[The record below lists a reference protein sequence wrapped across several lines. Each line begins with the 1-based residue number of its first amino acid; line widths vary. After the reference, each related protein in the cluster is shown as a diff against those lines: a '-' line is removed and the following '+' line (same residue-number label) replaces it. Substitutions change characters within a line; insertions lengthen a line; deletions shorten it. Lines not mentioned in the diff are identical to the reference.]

1 MTDTGARRWVGKSI
15 LRKEDPKL
23 LAGKAKFVDDIQLP
37 RMCHAATVSSIYAHA
52 KILAVRCDAAK
63 ALPGVIAVVTGAE
76 AAELSGPLPS
86 RANPTVT
93 QHCLAIDKV
102 RYVGEPVVAVV
113 AETRAIAE
121 DAAALV
127 EVDYEELP
135 VVADMDA
142 ALEAR
147 GDAVLHPERGD
158 TNVYTV
164 VHRKWGE
171 VDAAFANSAHI
182 VKRMFRWPRVSAQ
195 PIETVGAVVEYEP
208 ATQHF
213 FFYSNMS
220 QQMMASGGLAAALKV
235 RPSQLSFVPMYVG
248 GSFGGKVGVYH
259 VAILAAVL
267 ARICCRPVKFMEDRL
282 EHLLNGNQ
290 HGSDRRYLAELAIDA
305 NGIFTGLRCD
315 VVDDYGAYFHLAL
328 GAHGNAAAQIT
339 GPYRMTAVDYK
350 VTAVATNKTQQGPYR
365 GFGGEVANFVLERL
379 VDAAARQLK
388 ADPFELRKRNF
399 LRPDAFPYTTP
410 TGNLYDSGDYEG
422 VLDEAMRMAKI
433 DDWKARKAK
442 QRGNS
447 KRLGIG
453 VATVCER
460 SVMNVT
466 EFWFFEDKPLNP
478 VSSSPESVSI
488 RIDVQ
493 GVPIVTI
500 YAPCWGNSPETLAA
514 QLTAEHLCVDPS
526 TIVVNYAGT
535 DGGMLSKGPAG
546 SRFTVMLAGAIEGA
560 CQALLAKVKA
570 VAAHRW
576 GCKEEDVAI
585 DERGAFMTAG
595 DGHVMTFAQI
605 AEASYLYRLDFPKG
619 DRFTTGL
626 AASYTYDHPCATL
639 PDPKTG
645 DLGIFYPIVG
655 HACHLVLAEVDT
667 ELATVRIV
675 DYVAVHDVGQVVNPM
690 TMDGQIRGGIAQGIG
705 TVLLEKYEFDESG
718 QALTGSLADYLIPT
732 ACEVPD
738 IRVSHFTTPSP
749 LTSLGIKGGG
759 EGGRLASCPAITS
772 AIDDAL
778 EDEGI
783 FITELPVTPSRLFD
797 LLRAPASDRA
807 TQESPAAPERPTAV
821 EHH

>member
-1 MTDTGARRWVGKSI
+1 
-15 LRKEDPKL
+15 
-23 LAGKAKFVDDIQLP
+23 
-37 RMCHAATVSSIYAHA
+37 TVPSAYAHA
-52 KILAVRCDAAK
+52 RILAVRCDAAR

-76 AAELSGPLPS
+76 AAAVSGPLPT

-93 QHCLAIDKV
+93 QRCLAVDKV
-102 RYVGEPVVAVV
+102 RYVGEPVVAIV

-127 EVDYEELP
+127 EIDYEELP

-142 ALEAR
+142 ALAAR

-158 TNVYTV
+158 SNVYTI
-164 VHRKWGE
+164 VHRQWGE
-171 VDAAFANSAHI
+171 VDAAFANAAH
-182 VKRMFRWPRVSAQ
+182 VVRKVFRWPRVSAQ
-195 PIETVGAVVEYEP
+195 PIETVGAVVDYEP
-208 ATQHF
+208 VTQHF

-220 QQMMASGGLAAALKV
+220 QQMIASGGLAAALKV
-235 RPSQLSFVPMYVG
+235 RPSQLSFTPMYVG

-267 ARICCRPVKFMEDRL
+267 ARICCRPVKFIEDRL

-290 HGSDRRYLAELAIDA
+290 HGSDRRYLAELAVDA
-305 NGIFTGLRCD
+305 DGVFTGLRCD

-328 GAHGNAAAQIT
+328 GAHGNAVAQIT

-379 VDAAARQLK
+379 VDAAAR
-388 ADPFELRKRNF
+388 ELRTDPIALRRKNF
-399 LRPDAFPYTTP
+399 LRPEVFPYKTP
-410 TGNLYDSGDYEG
+410 TGNLYDSGNYEG
-422 VLDEAMRMAKI
+422 VLDAALRMAGL
-433 DDWKARKAK
+433 DAWKERKAAR
-442 QRGNS
+442 RGGT
-447 KRLGIG
+447 KPLGIG
-453 VATVCER
+453 IATVCER

-526 TIVVNYAGT
+526 SIVVNYAGT

-546 SRFTVMLAGAIEGA
+546 SRFTVMLAGAVEGA
-560 CQALLAKVKA
+560 CKALLAKLKA

-576 GCKEEDVAI
+576 SCREADVAI
-585 DERGAFMTAG
+585 DERGAIMLTG
-595 DGHVMTFAQI
+595 EGQVMTLAQI
-605 AEASYLYRLDFPKG
+605 AEASYLYRLDFPQG

-626 AASYTYDHPCATL
+626 AASFTYDHPCATL
-639 PDPKTG
+639 PDPATG

-655 HACHLVLAEVDT
+655 HACHLVLVEVDT
-667 ELATVRIV
+667 ELATVRIL

-705 TVLLEKYEFDESG
+705 TVLLEKYEFDENG
-718 QALTGSLADYLIPT
+718 QALTGSLADYLLPT

-759 EGGRLASCPAITS
+759 EGGRLAACPAITS

-778 EDEGI
+778 EEQGI
-783 FITELPVTPSRLFD
+783 FITELPVTPTRLFN
-797 LLRAPASDRA
+797 LLREAGK
-807 TQESPAAPERPTAV
+807 PAAANSL
-821 EHH
+821 